1 MARISSYPRDLDVN
15 DGDAWIGTE
24 SSNRLTRN
32 FTAAAVAKY
41 LNIKG
46 KISISAQMVFK
57 FVLTAVP
64 ANGEFSGPADGSN
77 MGSITTLEVS
87 GLDASGQ
94 NTVQFMEYLVDND
107 ILISKQNDIST
118 FGHFTIDSYT
128 SNGGVYTLTLTLVGG
143 GSNGVI
149 SENAFYDFAVFTL
162 SSGLADKTFEFTQGV
177 PSTTWNIQHNLN
189 KFPSITVIDTADT
202 VVTGQYTYIDNNNVT
217 LTFSAGFAGKAY
229 LN

>member
-57 FVLTAVP
+57 FVLTAIP

-128 SNGGVYTLTLTLVGG
+128 SNGGIYTLTLTLVGG

-177 PSTTWNIQHNLN
+177 PAVTWNIQHNLG
-189 KFPSITVIDTADT
+189 KFPSVSVVNNNNVVIN
-202 VVTGQYTYIDNNNVT
+202 GEITYIDNNN
-217 LTFSAGFAGKAY
+217 LTCNFSAAFAGKAY

>member
-57 FVLTAVP
+57 FVLTAIP

-128 SNGGVYTLTLTLVGG
+128 SNGGVYTLALTLVGG

-162 SSGLADKTFEFTQGV
+162 SSGLADKTFEYTQV
-177 PSTTWNIQHNLN
+177 APSATWNIQHNLG
-189 KFPSITVIDTADT
+189 KFPSITVIDTLDT
-202 VVTGQYTYIDNNNVT
+202 VVVGQYTYIDNNNVT

>member
-57 FVLTAVP
+57 FVLTAIP

-128 SNGGVYTLTLTLVGG
+128 SNGGVYTLALTLVGG

-162 SSGLADKTFEFTQGV
+162 SSGLADKTFEYQQV
-177 PSTTWNIQHNLN
+177 APSTTWNIAHNLG
-189 KFPSITVIDTADT
+189 KFPSITVIDTGDT

-217 LTFSAGFAGKAY
+217 LTFSAAFAGKAY

>member
-57 FVLTAVP
+57 FVLTATP

-77 MGSITTLEVS
+77 MGDITTLEVS

-94 NTVQFMEYLVDND
+94 NTVQFMDYLVNND

-128 SNGGVYTLTLTLVGG
+128 SNGGVYTLALTLVGS

-162 SSGLADKTFEFTQGV
+162 SSGLADKTFVFTQGQ
-177 PSTTWNIQHNLN
+177 PALAWTIQHNLG
-189 KFPSITVIDTADT
+189 KFPSVS
-202 VVTGQYTYIDNNNVT
+202 VVNNNNIIMYGNTTYVDNNN
-217 LTFSAGFAGKAY
+217 LTINFSAGFSGKAY

>member
-177 PSTTWNIQHNLN
+177 PAVTWNIQHNLG
-189 KFPSITVIDTADT
+189 KFPSVSVVNNNNVVIN
-202 VVTGQYTYIDNNNVT
+202 GEITYIDNNN
-217 LTFSAGFAGKAY
+217 LTCNFSAAFAGKAY

>member
-1 MARISSYPRDLDVN
+1 MARISSYPRDLDVT
-15 DGDAWIGTE
+15 DKDAWIGTE

-32 FTAAAVAKY
+32 FTAEAVAKY

-57 FVLTAVP
+57 FVLTAIP

-77 MGSITTLEVS
+77 MGDITTLEVS

-94 NTVQFMEYLVDND
+94 NTVQFMEYLVNND

-177 PSTTWNIQHNLN
+177 PAVTWNIQHNLG
-189 KFPSITVIDTADT
+189 KFPSVSVVNNNNIVIN
-202 VVTGQYTYIDNNNVT
+202 GEITYIDNNN
-217 LTFSAGFAGKAY
+217 LTCNFSAAFAGKAY

>member
-57 FVLTAVP
+57 FVLTAIP

-162 SSGLADKTFEFTQGV
+162 SSGLADKTFVYEQIG
-177 PSTTWNIQHNLN
+177 PATTWNIPHNLG
-189 KFPSITVIDTADT
+189 KFPSVS
-202 VVTGQYTYIDNNNVT
+202 VVNNNNIIINGEVTYIDNNNVQ
-217 LTFSAGFAGKAY
+217 LNFSAGFSGKAY

>member
-57 FVLTAVP
+57 FVLTAIP

-128 SNGGVYTLTLTLVGG
+128 SNGSVYTLTLTLVGG

-177 PSTTWNIQHNLN
+177 PAVTWNIQHNLG
-189 KFPSITVIDTADT
+189 KFPSVSVVNNNNVVIN
-202 VVTGQYTYIDNNNVT
+202 GEITYIDNNN
-217 LTFSAGFAGKAY
+217 LTCNFSAAFAGKAY

>member
-1 MARISSYPRDLDVN
+1 MARISSYPRDLDIV
-15 DGDAWIGTE
+15 DDDAWIGTE

-77 MGSITTLEVS
+77 IGDITTLQVS
-87 GLDASGQ
+87 GIDASTQ
-94 NTVQFMEYLVDND
+94 NTVEFMEFLVGND
-107 ILISKQNDIST
+107 ILISRQNAIST

-128 SNGGVYTLTLTLVGG
+128 ANGNVYTLALTLVGG
-143 GSNGVI
+143 GSNGVLN
-149 SENAFYDFAVFTL
+149 ENEFYDFAVFTL
-162 SSGLADKTFEFTQGV
+162 SSGLADKTFVYEQIG
-177 PSTTWNIQHNLN
+177 PATTWNIPHNLG
-189 KFPSITVIDTADT
+189 KFPSVS
-202 VVTGQYTYIDNNNVT
+202 VVNNNNIIINGEVTYIDINNVQ
-217 LTFSAGFAGKAY
+217 LNFSAAFSGKAY

>member
-57 FVLTAVP
+57 FVLTAIP

-77 MGSITTLEVS
+77 MGDITTLEVS

-94 NTVQFMEYLVDND
+94 NTVQFMEYLVNND

-177 PSTTWNIQHNLN
+177 PAVTWNIQHNLG
-189 KFPSITVIDTADT
+189 KFPSVSVVNNNNIVIN
-202 VVTGQYTYIDNNNVT
+202 GEITYIDNNN
-217 LTFSAGFAGKAY
+217 LTCNFSAAFAGKAY